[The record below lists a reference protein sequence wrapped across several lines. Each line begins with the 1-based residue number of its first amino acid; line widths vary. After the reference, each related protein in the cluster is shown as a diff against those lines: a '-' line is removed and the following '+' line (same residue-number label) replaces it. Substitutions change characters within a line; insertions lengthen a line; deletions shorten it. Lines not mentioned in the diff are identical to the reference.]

1 MLNADP
7 KAKQQINFAENL
19 ERDGNTQ
26 EAKETKTG
34 FLKRNRES
42 IITLFCFNITSM

>member
-1 MLNADP
+1 ME
-7 KAKQQINFAENL
+7 QINFTGNL

-26 EAKETKTG
+26 MFFVIEKAKESVLD

-42 IITLFCFNITSM
+42 IIILFF

>member
-1 MLNADP
+1 ME
-7 KAKQQINFAENL
+7 QINFTGNL

-26 EAKETKTG
+26 MFFVIEKARESVLD

-42 IITLFCFNITSM
+42 IIILFF

>member
-1 MLNADP
+1 ME
-7 KAKQQINFAENL
+7 QINFTGNL

-26 EAKETKTG
+26 MFFVIEKARESVLD

-42 IITLFCFNITSM
+42 IINLFF